1 MQIQNVEDVGCMYR
15 RVNKGRRRK
24 SFDFER
30 TPALKIPAAN
40 GAVLLKPLPVSPP
53 VSRQSF
59 ITVTLVEGVTVQLA
73 AEPNGRPQE
82 PKAPHNDGSGQWSKL
97 IVGMG
102 KSACIGNK
110 F

>member
-73 AEPNGRPQE
+73 AEPSTRPQE
-82 PKAPHNDGSGQWSKL
+82 PKVPRNDGSAQWSPL
-97 IVGMG
+97 CGGMR
-102 KSACIGNK
+102 KPARIAAE